1 MEITIPAGK
10 VRNGSLLNIH
20 GIRYRLK
27 ITDIGNEHLI
37 ELKNEETKES
47 RVVGR
52 IIDGKPKYGPD
63 LIHAKIIHIVELRWY
78 SIGGGFYG
86 NFKPILFAN
95 SISPISYP

>member
-10 VRNGSLLNIH
+10 VRNGSLLDIH

-37 ELKNEETKES
+37 VLENEETKES

-52 IIDGKPKYGPD
+52 IRIIDEEATYGAD
-63 LIHAKIIHIVELRWY
+63 LNHATIIE
-78 SIGGGFYG
+78 F
-86 NFKPILFAN
+86 
-95 SISPISYP
+95 